1 MQPKAKKLIFIT
13 ILLTGCIITSLIS
26 TNDEA
31 KTLPVSSLPQSA
43 QGAVTS
49 KAAQTKTVRVQ
60 VSGAVLEPGI
70 YDVHASRRV
79 EEAIAAAGGMTE
91 NADSERVNLVRK
103 VRDGMQ
109 IRVPVQKA
117 ARTSRTQ
124 RKSAQAKSGLSESAS
139 KKYGSAKA
147 GSGRNNSMM
156 QNVRINSASC
166 SSCRVLVLRWRS
178 ALWKQEKAGVSP
190 VRMIC
195 CVCRESVKLS
205 WQSCVIMWRWISAA
219 ENTLS
224 TIIFTVHAALYI
236 ILSFVYRATVRRAAA
251 CCLFRTAGC
260 SAGRSGAFERAQTGW
275 L

>member
-1 MQPKAKKLIFIT
+1 MQAKTKKLIFIAV
-13 ILLTGCIITSLIS
+13 LLTGCIITSLIS
-26 TNDEA
+26 TNNKE
-31 KTLPVSSLPQSA
+31 KPVPGSSLLQSS

-70 YDVHASRRV
+70 YDLPASCRV

-109 IRVPVQKA
+109 IRVPVKKV

-124 RKSAQAKSGLSESAS
+124 RKSAQAKSGLSESVS

-156 QNVRINSASC
+156 QNVRINSASASELQQLPGIGPALAQRIVETRNSGRF
-166 SSCRVLVLRWRS
+166 SSADDLLRVPGIGKAKLAKLRDY
-178 ALWKQEKAGVSP
+178 VD
-190 VRMIC
+190 ID
-195 CVCRESVKLS
+195 
-205 WQSCVIMWRWISAA
+205 
-219 ENTLS
+219 
-224 TIIFTVHAALYI
+224 
-236 ILSFVYRATVRRAAA
+236 
-251 CCLFRTAGC
+251 
-260 SAGRSGAFERAQTGW
+260 
-275 L
+275 

>member
-70 YDVHASRRV
+70 YDVPASCRV
-79 EEAIAAAGGMTE
+79 EEAIAAAGGLTE

-117 ARTSRTQ
+117 ALTSRTQ
-124 RKSAQAKSGLSESAS
+124 RKNAQAKSGLGESAS
-139 KKYGSAKA
+139 GKSGSVKA
-147 GSGRNNSMM
+147 GSGRNNSIM
-156 QNVRINSASC
+156 QSVRINSASV
-166 SSCRVLVLRWRS
+166 SELQQLPGIGP
-178 ALWKQEKAGVSP
+178 ALAQ
-190 VRMIC
+190 R
-195 CVCRESVKLS
+195 
-205 WQSCVIMWRWISAA
+205 
-219 ENTLS
+219 
-224 TIIFTVHAALYI
+224 IIET
-236 ILSFVYRATVRRAAA
+236 
-251 CCLFRTAGC
+251 
-260 SAGRSGAFERAQTGW
+260 RSGGRFNSVEDLLRVPGIGKAKLAKLRNYVEVD
-275 L
+275 

>member
-1 MQPKAKKLIFIT
+1 MQAKSKKLIFIAV
-13 ILLTGCIITSLIS
+13 LLTGCIITSLIS
-26 TNDEA
+26 TNDKA
-31 KTLPVSSLPQSA
+31 KALPGDGIQQSA
-43 QGAVTS
+43 QSAVTS

-60 VSGAVLEPGI
+60 VSGAVLEPGV
-70 YDVHASRRV
+70 YDIPVNCRV

-156 QNVRINSASC
+156 QNVRINSASAGELQQLPGIGPALAQRIVETRKGGRFT
-166 SSCRVLVLRWRS
+166 SADDLLRVPGIGKAKLAKLRDYV
-178 ALWKQEKAGVSP
+178 EVD
-190 VRMIC
+190 
-195 CVCRESVKLS
+195 
-205 WQSCVIMWRWISAA
+205 
-219 ENTLS
+219 
-224 TIIFTVHAALYI
+224 
-236 ILSFVYRATVRRAAA
+236 
-251 CCLFRTAGC
+251 
-260 SAGRSGAFERAQTGW
+260 
-275 L
+275 